1 MKYEEFFYS
10 PIQIK
15 DNFDI
20 RLAAVLEQLKD
31 CWEPYGRSRTLMYST
46 TDDAELAT
54 LENIDNPAIDKH
66 TTLFKDVYNFLEQ
79 GQPLPAKLDAIIRF
93 FKLPAGERF
102 TPHYDNPKCA
112 IIFHFNKPDPISFYD
127 EKGDKIYEAT
137 YKFALLNTSIKHGIE
152 ETLTDRIWF
161 KISISRFSYFQ
172 MREILYL
179 RGLLSL

>member
-1 MKYEEFFYS
+1 MKYEDFFYS
-10 PIQIK
+10 PIKIK
-15 DNFDI
+15 DNFDT
-20 RLAAVLEQLKD
+20 RLSTVLEQLNEH
-31 CWEPYGRSRTLMYST
+31 WEPYGRSRTLMYSA
-46 TDDAELAT
+46 TDDDELST

-66 TTLFKDVYNFLEQ
+66 TTLFRDTYSFLEQ
-79 GQPLPAKLDAIIRF
+79 GLALPAKLDAVIRF
-93 FKLPAGERF
+93 FKLPKGERF

-112 IIFHFNKPDPISFYD
+112 IIFHFNEPDPISFYD

-152 ETLTDRIWF
+152 ETLSDRIWF

-179 RGLLSL
+179 RGLLAV